1 MKKLLLVLAV
11 MMGVVAAYADKTTY
25 SYLSFESIDG
35 SVVSVPIESLN
46 ITISG
51 TTLIAGEKTFLLSNL
66 RKMFFSEYDKT
77 TDISK
82 LVITD
87 WDNIT
92 DIYDLNGR
100 KITRSQMKKGAYIVK
115 SKSGTYKL
123 VVR

>member
-1 MKKLLLVLAV
+1 MKKLLLLLAV
-11 MMGVVAAYADKTTY
+11 MMGTLSVHANKKTY
-25 SYLSFESIDG
+25 PYLTFESLDG
-35 SVVSVPIESLN
+35 SFVSVSIESLN

-51 TTLIAGEKTFLLSNL
+51 TTLIAGEKSFTLTNL
-66 RKMFFSEYDKT
+66 KKMFFSESGKT

-82 LVITD
+82 FVITD

-100 KITRSQMKKGAYIVK
+100 KITRSQMKNGAYIVK

-123 VVR
+123 VAK

>member
-1 MKKLLLVLAV
+1 MKKLLLLAV
-11 MMGVVAAYADKTTY
+11 MMGTLAAYANKTTY
-25 SYLSFESIDG
+25 NYLSFESIDG
-35 SVVSVPIESLN
+35 GVVSVPIESLN

-51 TTLIAGEKTFLLSNL
+51 TMLIAGEKTFLLSNL

-100 KITRSQMKKGAYIVK
+100 KITRNQIKKGAYIVK

-123 VVR
+123 VVK

>member
-1 MKKLLLVLAV
+1 MKKLLLLMVV
-11 MMGVVAAYADKTTY
+11 MLGILSAHANKTIY
-25 SYLSFESIDG
+25 NYLSFESIDG
-35 SVVSVPIESLN
+35 EVVSVPVESLN

-66 RKMFFSEYDKT
+66 RNMFFSESDKT

-82 LVITD
+82 LAITD

-100 KITRSQMKKGAYIVK
+100 KITRSQIKKGAYIVK

-123 VVR
+123 VVK

>member
-1 MKKLLLVLAV
+1 MKKLLLLMVV
-11 MMGVVAAYADKTTY
+11 MLGILSAHANKTIY
-25 SYLSFESIDG
+25 NYLSFESIDG
-35 SVVSVPIESLN
+35 EVVSVPVESLN

-51 TTLIAGEKTFLLSNL
+51 TTLIAGEKTFWLSNL
-66 RKMFFSEYDKT
+66 RNMFFSESDKT

-82 LVITD
+82 LAITD

-100 KITRSQMKKGAYIVK
+100 KITRSQIKKGAYIVK

-123 VVR
+123 VVK